1 MIVILDD
8 DDIEQ
13 MLIEKMNDGE
23 PEKLIRQKIE
33 DFRLSI

>member
-1 MIVILDD
+1 MIILLDD
-8 DDIEQ
+8 NDVEQ
-13 MLIEKMNDGE
+13 MLIEKRDGGK